1 MPDIGGLCAALRN
14 YFVVGV
20 HSGTYVV
27 SGGAFPPQTY
37 LQDGQYFRIMGSVF
51 NDGVH
56 RFPAVDL
63 VDEEFDGE
71 VWAMAVPPDAVLLS
85 EEIEKYNAK
94 VDEMLLVEK
103 GYTSESFGGYSYS
116 LRVGAPA
123 AMVEWSARIRR
134 GMNRW
139 RKL

>member
-37 LQDGQYFRIMGSVF
+37 LQEGQYFRIMGSVF

-56 RFPAVDL
+56 RFPCDDL
-63 VDEEFDGE
+63 IDEEFDGE
-71 VWAMAVPPDAVLLS
+71 VWAMAVPRDAVALA
-85 EEIEKYNAK
+85 EEVERYNAK

-103 GYTSESFGGYSYS
+103 GYTMESFGGYSYS

-123 AMVEWSARIRR
+123 AMLEWAARIRR

-139 RKL
+139 RKI

>member
-1 MPDIGGLCAALRN
+1 MPDIGELCAALRN

-71 VWAMAVPPDAVLLS
+71 IWAMAVPPDAVLLA
-85 EEIEKYNAK
+85 EEIDGFNAK

-103 GYTSESFGGYSYS
+103 GYTMESFGGYSYS

-123 AMVEWSARIRR
+123 AMVEWSNRIRR